1 MKSKVLI
8 VEDEQITALDIKMT
22 LENNEFEV
30 VGIAKEG
37 QEAIKKAYEFQPDIV
52 IMDIMLKGEMK
63 GTDAAAYI
71 YSYYN
76 IPIIFLT
83 AFNDEETLNHA
94 KNAEPLGYL
103 NKPFKEKDLF
113 TTIEMALH
121 KHRKNVERRQ
131 KAFNFQTIA
140 DENRVGLVV
149 IQTGII
155 KYINSV
161 FSTMVGLEEQI
172 ILKWTA
178 NQLIDE
184 LFSKQISDNETIKFD
199 YIKFFGKFDSKV
211 ISIKDSHGFNK
222 NILFSIKT
230 ISFENSI
237 AELLSFNEF
246 PPSLG
251 TKNTE
256 NSKIINRKSEFVHKE
271 PTPNDVNIDFSSYIL
286 SFTECLG
293 NFDRFLIL
301 DSLKDQKLGILELEM
316 ILGKSQ
322 HTVYK
327 IIRFL
332 SERQIVITEKEMGR
346 TVYCLNQSF
355 LRQFIEDW
363 DIFHSEFDKWY
374 ES

>member
-178 NQLIDE
+178 NQLIDV

-256 NSKIINRKSEFVHKE
+256 NSKIIDRKSEFMHKE
-271 PTPNDVNIDFSSYIL
+271 PAPNDVNIDFSSYIL

-332 SERQIVITEKEMGR
+332 SERQIIIAEKEMGR

-355 LRQFIEDW
+355 LHQFIEDW